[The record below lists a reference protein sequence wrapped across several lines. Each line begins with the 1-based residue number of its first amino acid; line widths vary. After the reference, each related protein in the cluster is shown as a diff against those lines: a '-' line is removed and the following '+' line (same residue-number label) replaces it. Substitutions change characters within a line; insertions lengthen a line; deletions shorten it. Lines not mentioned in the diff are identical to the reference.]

1 MRTLKTLASLMLMST
16 VAATPF
22 TLTSCQDD
30 LSTEELKANANV
42 PSLLNT
48 ADLQALNTYSYEV
61 PFEVKAKGEWRID
74 FEWEDGEQICYAS
87 PKQGKGDTKINICVL
102 DNATDKHRTG
112 EMIITD
118 FGDNG
123 KKTVVKLGQKSQLE
137 DTRADKI
144 STGNC
149 IYGVGYGYNAMSG
162 KLAANQIVKMADA
175 IKDNIL
181 VTEGVRASYALREYK
196 GSCFSQLCNNFKADA
211 SFSGKYFGFKGEA
224 GASFDSKYLRESN
237 RDYVISMVDVTTT
250 QATLGYN
257 RDQIIDA
264 MTDAAYNAING
275 LAMKS
280 TKGRP
285 MKTSYPST
293 NEGFKKLI
301 QDYGTHMLVR
311 AELGG
316 KMKYATTIDLSKVE
330 SEYTLNTFA
339 KCSYNNKFIKA
350 KAGVSDDLSSQFSNN
365 RGAIDTKL
373 TILGGSPT
381 CLESLSK
388 EDNDANM
395 DAWVKSLQDNQN
407 TVVVNL
413 PKAERIPLWELVNT
427 AEPGG
432 DKRKE
437 MLKEYMKEGGQMER
451 DFTISDKGITQE
463 MGQIAHITGLGDM
476 KNPVGRTLIRD
487 LYIGGT
493 VVARVCSEFI
503 PKFSLTERSVVVYPV
518 YNNRVRYNMGYFIGN
533 SAWAPQYICWKNEGD
548 PIISKVDGMKPGTQ
562 NELYLSGSS
571 FYTAGDPAIKEATEQ
586 KTDVKVQPAYMQ
598 GPTWWRSDDKEHVH
612 NYPIVKIFNRI
623 WTVVTHNQLIDG
635 RTCYYRASDLKKFTV
650 EKWRVASVEDYE
662 NLKNGLTSNN
672 ISLPVQYMSDV
683 EGGKDLTGFGI
694 DWDTWEMRIDYAAQL
709 DETLKKIEEKPF
721 FFGIG
726 KFITSLTVN
735 AANNVAKEKMKMDGN
750 QYKWVTVNSDK
761 LMEYLAT
768 TKDGKFG
775 HVRFNKNGS
784 MEIITKDFDKD
795 AFEMQVRMVQ
805 PLNPEMPKQAKK

>member
-1 MRTLKTLASLMLMST
+1 MYNKLCVNARSMPFWCVGNPLGDPFGGPVQPKLDSLEVAQIIADAKTEGLIEM
-16 VAATPF
+16 
-22 TLTSCQDD
+22 TSYHDDD
-30 LSTEELKANANV
+30 LV
-42 PSLLNT
+42 PWDPEHPED
-48 ADLQALNTYSYEV
+48 DL
-61 PFEVKAKGEWRID
+61 D
-74 FEWEDGEQICYAS
+74 
-87 PKQGKGDTKINICVL
+87 PK
-102 DNATDKHRTG
+102 
-112 EMIITD
+112 
-118 FGDNG
+118 
-123 KKTVVKLGQKSQLE
+123 S
-137 DTRADKI
+137 
-144 STGNC
+144 
-149 IYGVGYGYNAMSG
+149 
-162 KLAANQIVKMADA
+162 
-175 IKDNIL
+175 
-181 VTEGVRASYALREYK
+181 
-196 GSCFSQLCNNFKADA
+196 
-211 SFSGKYFGFKGEA
+211 
-224 GASFDSKYLRESN
+224 
-237 RDYVISMVDVTTT
+237 
-250 QATLGYN
+250 
-257 RDQIIDA
+257 
-264 MTDAAYNAING
+264 AAYA
-275 LAMKS
+275 
-280 TKGRP
+280 
-285 MKTSYPST
+285 
-293 NEGFKKLI
+293 KLVQI
-301 QDYGTHMLVR
+301 RKILR
-311 AELGG
+311 
-316 KMKYATTIDLSKVE
+316 
-330 SEYTLNTFA
+330 
-339 KCSYNNKFIKA
+339 
-350 KAGVSDDLSSQFSNN
+350 KAGVKVNAS
-365 RGAIDTKL
+365 I
-373 TILGGSPT
+373 
-381 CLESLSK
+381 CSLHGHP
-388 EDNDANM
+388 M
-395 DAWVKSLQDNQN
+395 F
-407 TVVVNL
+407 
-413 PKAERIPLWELVNT
+413 R
-427 AEPGG
+427 
-432 DKRKE
+432 
-437 MLKEYMKEGGQMER
+437 EGG
-451 DFTISDKGITQE
+451 
-463 MGQIAHITGLGDM
+463 LC
-476 KNPVGRTLIRD
+476 NPDPKIRALAAKKVERTLRIGTFLGAKHYVYWVARD
-487 LYIGGT
+487 GFESYPGCDFKRCYDWLAEGLNHVTDYIEKKGLKNYIGGT

-533 SAWAPQYICWKNEGD
+533 SAWAPQYICWKNDGD

-623 WTVVTHNQLIDG
+623 WTVVTHNQLVDG